1 MFDIQKQYFSEVSL
15 LKLKTL
21 LDMVFGKIE
30 ILYKNS
36 TVHQKPHI
44 VVFLFFSVKKVQVAQ
59 KKYLNWCHFM
69 SAE

>member
-44 VVFLFFSVKKVQVAQ
+44 VVFLFFSAKNTSCTKKH
-59 KKYLNWCHFM
+59 LNWCHFM
-69 SAE
+69 STE

>member
-1 MFDIQKQYFSEVSL
+1 MFDTQKQYFSEVSL

-21 LDMVFGKIE
+21 LDMVFEKIE

-44 VVFLFFSVKKVQVAQ
+44 VVFYFSLQKYKFHKKT
-59 KKYLNWCHFM
+59 YLNWCHFM
-69 SAE
+69 STE

>member
-1 MFDIQKQYFSEVSL
+1 MFDTQKQYFSEVSL

-21 LDMVFGKIE
+21 LDMVFEKIE

-44 VVFLFFSVKKVQVAQ
+44 VVFLFFSVQKYKLHKKT
-59 KKYLNWCHFM
+59 YLNWCHFM
-69 SAE
+69 STE

>member
-44 VVFLFFSVKKVQVAQ
+44 VVLIFLCKNTSCTKK
-59 KKYLNWCHFM
+59 HI
-69 SAE
+69 

>member
-44 VVFLFFSVKKVQVAQ
+44 VVFLFFSVKKSTSCT

-69 SAE
+69 STE